1 MSSESLAKKILRWFE
16 LHGRKDLPW
25 QKNSTPYRV
34 WISEIM
40 LQQTQVT
47 TVIPYY
53 ARFMEAFPDP
63 VALANANMD
72 DVLHHWSGLG
82 YYARARNLHKA
93 ATIIRDDN
101 GGKFP
106 CSFDDVVALPG
117 IGRSTAG
124 AILAL
129 SRGQQHPI
137 LDGNVK
143 RVLARFHAVAG
154 WPGKT
159 SVANELWHHAAQHTP
174 TQDVAAYTQAIMDL
188 GAIVCTRSKPKCHDC
203 PLSSDCAAHKHGAET
218 DFPGRREA
226 KAKPLKRTQMIL
238 LHSGVAVFL
247 ERRPPTGIWGGLW
260 SLPELAIEESTD
272 TWCEEKLDAKPVSL
286 TQWQTVR
293 HSFTHF
299 DLDIEPIV
307 VRIDGVSSRVA
318 DTDDEIWYEFQSPQ
332 VVGMATPVSDLI
344 EKLKAEVL

>member
-1 MSSESLAKKILRWFE
+1 MKSEPIAEKILRWFKKN
-16 LHGRKDLPW
+16 GRQDLPW
-25 QKNSTPYRV
+25 QKNPTAYRV

-53 ARFMEAFPDP
+53 ARFMKSLPDP
-63 VALANANMD
+63 VALANADLD

-93 ATIIRDDN
+93 ATIIRDEN

-106 CSFDDVVALPG
+106 HGFDDVVALPG
-117 IGRSTAG
+117 VGRSTAG

-129 SRGQQHPI
+129 SRGQHYPI

-143 RVLARFHAVAG
+143 RVLARMHTVAG

-159 SVANELWHHAAQHTP
+159 SVAKELWSHAAQHTP
-174 TQDVAAYTQAIMDL
+174 KRNVAAYTQAIMDL
-188 GAIVCTRSKPKCHDC
+188 GATVCTRSKPKCNIC
-203 PLSSDCAAHKHGAET
+203 PLSKDCAAHRLGVEK
-218 DFPGRREA
+218 DYPGRREA
-226 KAKPLKRTQMIL
+226 KAKPLKKTQMIL
-238 LHSGVAVFL
+238 LHSSVAVYL

-260 SLPELAIEESTD
+260 SLPELAIEESAD
-272 TWCEEKLDAKPVSL
+272 TWCRQQLNAKPATL

-307 VRIDGVSSRVA
+307 VRIDRVSSKVA

-332 VVGMATPVSDLI
+332 VVGMAAPVTGLI

>member
-1 MSSESLAKKILRWFE
+1 MSSDTLAKKILRWFE

-25 QKNSTPYRV
+25 QINPTPYRV

-40 LQQTQVT
+40 LQQTQVA

-101 GGKFP
+101 DGKFP
-106 CSFDDVVALPG
+106 RSFDDVVALPG

-129 SRGQQHPI
+129 SRGQHHSI

-143 RVLARFHAVAG
+143 RVLARFHTVAG
-154 WPGKT
+154 WPGKA
-159 SVANELWHHAAQHTP
+159 SVAKELWCHAAQHTP
-174 TQDVAAYTQAIMDL
+174 KRDVAAYTQAIMDL
-188 GAIVCTRSKPKCHDC
+188 GATVCTRSKPKCNIC
-203 PLSSDCAAHKHGAET
+203 PLSKDCAAHRLGAET

-226 KAKPLKRTQMIL
+226 RAKPLKKTQMIL
-238 LHSGVAVFL
+238 LHSSVAIYL

-260 SLPELAIEESTD
+260 SLPELAIEENAD
-272 TWCEEKLDAKPVSL
+272 TWCQEKLEANPASL

-307 VRIDGVSSRVA
+307 VRIDGVSSKVA

-332 VVGMATPVSDLI
+332 VVGMATPVSGLI

>member
-1 MSSESLAKKILRWFE
+1 MKSEPIAEKILHWFE
-16 LHGRKDLPW
+16 KNGREDLPW
-25 QKNSTPYRV
+25 QKNPTPYRV

-53 ARFMEAFPDP
+53 ARFIKSFPDP
-63 VALANANMD
+63 VALANSGLD

-106 CSFDDVVALPG
+106 YGFDDVVALPG

-129 SRGQQHPI
+129 SRGQHHPI

-154 WPGKT
+154 WPGQT
-159 SVANELWHHAAQHTP
+159 AVAKELWCHAAQHTP
-174 TQDVAAYTQAIMDL
+174 KQDVAAYTQAIMDL
-188 GAIVCTRSKPKCHDC
+188 GATVCTRSKPKCSIC
-203 PLSSDCAAHKHGAET
+203 PLSEDCAAHRLGAET
-218 DFPGRREA
+218 DYPGRREA
-226 KAKPLKRTQMIL
+226 KAKPLKKTQMIL
-238 LHSGVAVFL
+238 LHSSVAVYL
-247 ERRPPTGIWGGLW
+247 ERRPPSGIWGGLW
-260 SLPELAIEESTD
+260 SLPELAIDKNAD
-272 TWCEEKLDAKPVSL
+272 TWCLEKLDAKPAYL
-286 TQWQTVR
+286 TRWQTVR

-307 VRIDGVSSRVA
+307 VRIDRVSSKVA

-332 VVGMATPVSDLI
+332 VVGMAAPVTGLI